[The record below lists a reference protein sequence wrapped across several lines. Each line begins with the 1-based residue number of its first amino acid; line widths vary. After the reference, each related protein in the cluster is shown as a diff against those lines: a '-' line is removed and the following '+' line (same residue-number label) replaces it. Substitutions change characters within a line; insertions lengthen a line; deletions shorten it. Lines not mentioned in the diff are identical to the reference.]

1 MKNIDFEKFNPVYG
15 RYIDLP
21 KNTILYNLHN
31 IADDKPIFLK
41 SHKCKDDNDASYIT
55 QKELKLLD
63 IRYMN
68 ILLKDILK
76 YRFDIIKDIS
86 LDVIENISFSLGLI
100 GYKLQLEFLERYINI
115 NNDKSIIDGY
125 NNMKIY
131 YDNYINTSLDM
142 RNNIVD
148 LFELDGIRISIIE
161 YDKQLKIILK
171 KIFSEYCDG
180 YISPCLFS
188 PFHKNY
194 HVEEIL
200 LFDITNNIK
209 KEQIDNIPLSIS
221 LDNMLLFNN
230 LDQIIWRHPPPAY
243 IW

>member
-21 KNTILYNLHN
+21 KNTILYNVDN
-31 IADDKPIFLK
+31 IADDEPLFFK
-41 SHKCKDDNDASYIT
+41 SHKCKDNKDICYIT

-76 YRFDIIKDIS
+76 YRFDIIKDLS
-86 LDVIENISFSLGLI
+86 LDVIENVSFALGLI
-100 GYKLQLEFLERYINI
+100 SYKLQLTFLERYINV

-131 YDNYINTSLDM
+131 YDNYNNTSLDM

-194 HVEEIL
+194 HGEELL
-200 LFDITNNIK
+200 LFDVTNNIK
-209 KEQIDNIPLSIS
+209 KEQIDSIPLSIS
-221 LDNMLLFNN
+221 LDIILLFNN
-230 LDQIIWRHPPPAY
+230 LDQIICAPV
-243 IW
+243 